1 MTESKT
7 VYSGTYTHEG
17 HDVNFEVTDTGVTI
31 IETKDGKIQAPMDF
45 SVRKATF
52 FQAQLVEWGYISY

>member
-1 MTESKT
+1 
-7 VYSGTYTHEG
+7 
-17 HDVNFEVTDTGVTI
+17 VNFEVTDTGVTI